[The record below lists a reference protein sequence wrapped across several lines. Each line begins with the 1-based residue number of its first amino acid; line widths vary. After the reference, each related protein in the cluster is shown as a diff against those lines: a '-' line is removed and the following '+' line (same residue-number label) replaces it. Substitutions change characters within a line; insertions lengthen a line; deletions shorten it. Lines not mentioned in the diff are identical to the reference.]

1 MITERGK
8 RESRA
13 ADRGRESE
21 RNEKSKRMKWS
32 RNNMD
37 V

>member
-21 RNEKSKRMKWS
+21 RNDKRRK
-32 RNNMD
+32 
-37 V
+37 VKE